1 MTLVQADELQS
12 ALASLPGW
20 SVADDALQKEYK
32 FKTFAAAIAFIN
44 RVAEIARAARH
55 HPEIWNSYNR
65 VRLTLTTHDEGGI
78 SDKDVAFARSVEG
91 LEPSSVAT
99 MAESP

>member
-1 MTLVQADELQS
+1 MTLIQSGELQS
-12 ALASLPGW
+12 ALADLPGW
-20 SVADDALQKEYK
+20 SVEGDRLYKEFK
-32 FKTFAAAIAFIN
+32 FKTFAAAIVFIN
-44 RVAEIARAARH
+44 RVAEVARAARH

-91 LEPSSVAT
+91 LET
-99 MAESP
+99 